1 MYRYSVDN
9 AITYTPEDFV
19 LFKESPFACWMERLT
34 LENPEHGIPED
45 SDSRAPPAGPDRQ
58 DELAATLRG
67 EGKGVALIDWDLD
80 EPLRRAAT
88 LEAMRN
94 GVDFIVN
101 GQLALGPLSGT
112 VNLLMRT
119 SGYCEFGNFLY
130 IPCDTQ
136 PKTTFASAFRLCFLA
151 DLLHSLQGQLPPQML
166 LIRGG
171 ADVVPLQTDDHS
183 YHYRAVKKRF
193 MDAQRNFRKH
203 KMPDPAESSHF
214 GRWADCANEVLK
226 QRALGEAS
234 QVERE
239 AERTAVA
246 EEAVQEQEYLRP
258 VAAVASSNSAY
269 DMDDAMMPPPRRT
282 VQGIGARG
290 TLADQARELSSP
302 AWETDSPAALR
313 GVPDSGAMQ
322 PMDYIGSSSTAPHVG
337 EAPPQPEART
347 RAPEPIAPVVE
358 PALAEEVTAPAPVQE
373 QPAAA
378 PAVADH
384 AEPPPV
390 EISTADE
397 VDEPVLQERGAEL
410 LREDLL
416 PPFNGEVDTDE
427 LAVPAAGDLDTR
439 EAALEALEASE
450 ADEERWQPAP
460 SPSLRAAVERE
471 DILLRRD
478 REFDQVPA
486 EPVTDSL
493 SGLGLDEWQPQ
504 PVQRNPGRRAADARI
519 KRAQDSLLDRDEPA
533 ASAPAEKA
541 PFSERLL
548 DEIFND
554 SLITNE
560 NYATPFPEED

>member
-34 LENPEHGIPED
+34 LENPEHGIPAD
-45 SDSRAPPAGPDRQ
+45 SDSSAPPAGPDRQ

-171 ADVVPLQTDDHS
+171 ADVVPLQSDDHI

-246 EEAVQEQEYLRP
+246 EEAAVQEQEYLRP

-269 DMDDAMMPPPRRT
+269 DMDDAMIPPPRRT

-290 TLADQARELSSP
+290 TLADQARELTSP
-302 AWETDSPAALR
+302 AWEADSPTALR

-322 PMDYIGSSSTAPHVG
+322 PMDYIGSSSAAPHVG

-347 RAPEPIAPVVE
+347 RAPELIAPAV
-358 PALAEEVTAPAPVQE
+358 APAPAEEASAPAEVQA
-373 QPAAA
+373 PSATA

-390 EISTADE
+390 EIGAADE
-397 VDEPVLQERGAEL
+397 IDGPALQDDEAEL
-410 LREDLL
+410 PREDLL
-416 PPFNGEVDTDE
+416 PPFNGVVDTDE
-427 LAVPAAGDLDTR
+427 PAARAAGHLDAP
-439 EAALEALEASE
+439 EVVSAAAEGE
-450 ADEERWQPAP
+450 EERWQPAP

-471 DILLRRD
+471 DILTRRD
-478 REFDQVPA
+478 REFDQVRA
-486 EPVTDSL
+486 EPVADSL
-493 SGLGLDEWQPQ
+493 SGLGLDEWQSQ
-504 PVQRNPGRRAADARI
+504 PVQRNPGRRAADERI

-533 ASAPAEKA
+533 ATAPAEKA